1 MKCKYWYWGILL
13 QDIEEP
19 PPEDVHSEEFAF
31 EAMHT
36 WRVESWRSPPISCNS
51 YTHLTYNM
59 KNLKC
64 MMKYGDWYN
73 SACVH

>member
-1 MKCKYWYWGILL
+1 MARYGRT
-13 QDIEEP
+13 
-19 PPEDVHSEEFAF
+19 PPEDVHSEEFSF

-36 WRVESWRSPPISCNS
+36 LKSSIMEISPISCNS

-64 MMKYGDWYN
+64 MMEYGD
-73 SACVH
+73 